1 MATRLL
7 LKVAWPSLE
16 PVAPEWTSRAR
27 RIPRHIVV
35 VASLV
40 IAVVLGV
47 GAVWVTGGFGT
58 GTGAFLGPQIRPHET
73 VETRFWDIAVH
84 AAEVSEV
91 DGAIRVETTI
101 MNKQERTAA
110 YLPEGVLVVR
120 LPGGIPMFYSTCV
133 VDRVQAFAPFIP
145 AEAVCEF
152 SYLSNDMTQ
161 EAIPKPGEFAGKW
174 WSVIRR

>member
-1 MATRLL
+1 M
-7 LKVAWPSLE
+7 
-16 PVAPEWTSRAR
+16 
-27 RIPRHIVV
+27 
-35 VASLV
+35 ASLV

-110 YLPEGVLVVR
+110 YLSEGVLVVR

-152 SYLSNDMTQ
+152 SYLSNDTTQ
-161 EAIPKPGEFAGKW
+161 EAIPGPGEFAVEVVVRDQEMSDDLLTMPEPQAGEPAGW
-174 WSVIRR
+174 LPLTVSTAVEDEQ